1 MKQRKEKTQMANQ
14 YKGEI
19 KGKLGDKERTFRL
32 TFESIVNIE
41 NRTSKSIMV
50 VAQELATNKFSFQTV
65 LIVLHEALQGAGG
78 KFVQSAVGDM
88 IMKTNLINSAVLC
101 GNVLAT
107 IFVDNDEENKDSD
120 SPLELGENE
129 QQNTQSSNT

>member
-1 MKQRKEKTQMANQ
+1 MANQ

-88 IMKTNLINSAVLC
+88 LMQTGMIKGAVLC
-101 GNVLAT
+101 SEVLMT
-107 IFVDNDEENKDSD
+107 LFTGEKKEED
-120 SPLELGENE
+120 SPLVQGENE
-129 QQNTQSSNT
+129 QQDTQSSNT

>member
-1 MKQRKEKTQMANQ
+1 MANQ

-19 KGKLGDKERTFRL
+19 TGKLGDKERTFRL

-129 QQNTQSSNT
+129 QKNIQSNNT

>member
-1 MKQRKEKTQMANQ
+1 MANQ

-41 NRTSKSIMV
+41 ERTGKSIMV
-50 VAQELATNKFSFQTV
+50 VAQELSSNKFSFKTI

-129 QQNTQSSNT
+129 QKNIQSNNT

>member
-1 MKQRKEKTQMANQ
+1 MANQ

-41 NRTSKSIMV
+41 NRTGKSILDITNSMGNNNYSMKDV
-50 VAQELATNKFSFQTV
+50 VV
-65 LIVLHEALQGAGG
+65 VMHEALKGAGG
-78 KFVQSAVGDM
+78 NFTQPAVGDM
-88 IMKTNLINSAVLC
+88 VIQNGLMKVAVLC
-101 GNVLAT
+101 SEILLTVFTGEKK
-107 IFVDNDEENKDSD
+107 DEN
-120 SPLELGENE
+120 SPLVQGENE

>member
-1 MKQRKEKTQMANQ
+1 MANQ

-41 NRTSKSIMV
+41 NKTGKSIMV

-78 KFVQSAVGDM
+78 KYVQSAVGDM
-88 IMKTNLINSAVLC
+88 IMQTNLVNSAVLC
-101 GNVLAT
+101 GNVLSA
-107 IFVDNDEENKDSD
+107 IFVDNDKEKEED
-120 SPLELGENE
+120 SPLVQGENE
-129 QQNTQSSNT
+129 QQDTQSSNT